1 MKILTLCTLL
11 CCLATNTYANSG
23 SNLNFDKALLAVQQ
37 QWADANYVKTKK
49 AQETDFIELQQ
60 QLTKLTNQYPKRAEA
75 WIWHGIVQSSF
86 AGVKG
91 GLDALSLVDDAKRS
105 FEKALIIDETA
116 LKGSAHT
123 SLGILYL
130 KVPGWPISFG
140 DEDKSKEHLNTAVK
154 MNPEGLD
161 INYFLAEFY
170 IEQSEYEKA
179 KKHLLLAKIA
189 PQRINRES
197 ADKFRQ
203 QEVSVLLDQVDKNL
217 TKY

>member
-91 GLDALSLVDDAKRS
+91 
-105 FEKALIIDETA
+105 
-116 LKGSAHT
+116 
-123 SLGILYL
+123 
-130 KVPGWPISFG
+130 
-140 DEDKSKEHLNTAVK
+140 
-154 MNPEGLD
+154 
-161 INYFLAEFY
+161 
-170 IEQSEYEKA
+170 
-179 KKHLLLAKIA
+179 
-189 PQRINRES
+189 
-197 ADKFRQ
+197 
-203 QEVSVLLDQVDKNL
+203 
-217 TKY
+217 